1 MATAALGTPGDVK
14 LEFRN
19 PNFAPL
25 ALSETKSGPDGLLT
39 DPQQ

>member
-1 MATAALGTPGDVK
+1 MAIAALRTPGDLK

-25 ALSETKSGPDGLLT
+25 ALSETKSSPDGVLT